1 MNCKKIIENTQDIAA
16 HVNIGKD
23 RLGRIKYSIDMNG
36 LDEDLIEI
44 LREAKDALEQR
55 VSSEMRH
62 TDTDDAVRCCAEV
75 AQFAKKLLDSN
86 VPDRLK
92 IALFSEFNIVGFM
105 FDRNRKSY
113 LACNEILRQL
123 LDAIDGYR
131 KSLSSADLQIWNDS
145 TYGGAEQVPFFRGY
159 LQGIMARVDG

>member
-1 MNCKKIIENTQDIAA
+1 MNSKNIIENAQDIAA

-23 RLGRIKYSIDMNG
+23 WLGRIHYNIDMKG
-36 LDEDLIEI
+36 LDENLRTIV
-44 LREAKDALEQR
+44 REAKGALEER
-55 VSSEMRH
+55 VCSEMRH
-62 TDTDDAVRCCAEV
+62 TDTDNAVRCCTEV

-92 IALFSEFNIVGFM
+92 IAFFSEFNIVGFM

-113 LACNEILRQL
+113 VACHEVLLQL
-123 LDAIDGYR
+123 INAIDGY
-131 KSLSSADLQIWNDS
+131 KKLLSSADLQIWNDS